1 MESDFAGQEA
11 VVTGWGTTA
20 SGGDLSEVLREVTV
34 GVISNQVL
42 RGTFNLTVVG
52 KEILVKQRHFSG
64 LGYLALQCSLPNL

>member
-1 MESDFAGQEA
+1 MAVESDFAGQEA

-42 RGTFNLTVVG
+42 RGTFNFTVVG
-52 KEILVKQRHFSG
+52 K
-64 LGYLALQCSLPNL
+64 

>member
-1 MESDFAGQEA
+1 MLSYPALRSDHALHFQVCLPLAVESDFAGQEA

-42 RGTFNLTVVG
+42 RGTFNFTVVG
-52 KEILVKQRHFSG
+52 K
-64 LGYLALQCSLPNL
+64 